1 MGMSRKEA
9 GKLGAIKTK
18 LLFEKINLEKK
29 QEYYKNPLI
38 CKHCGNPHDYGR
50 RKNKFCS
57 ISCATTFNNLKK
69 EKKQYKCLNCNTIL
83 IGKAKKYCN
92 TSCQMNYN
100 MNQSIQNNSA
110 SSKTI
115 KRFLTKTYINDIED
129 YNFLPSQIE
138 YIHFTERQLKN
149 YEIQT
154 NLPVCLKKIKFSL
167 DTFSVDGCVVKKN
180 PENFI
185 KQIIENSKMPFDC
198 KVEYDF
204 YC

>member
-29 QEYYKNPLI
+29 QEYYKKPLI
-38 CKHCGNPHDYGR
+38 CKHCGNPHDYER

-92 TSCQMNYN
+92 TSCQMDYN
-100 MNQSIQNNSA
+100 MHQSIKNNNA
-110 SSKTI
+110 SSTTI
-115 KRFLTKTYINDIED
+115 KRFLIKEYGNKCWTCNITEWNNKSIVMELEHIDGNSENND
-129 YNFLPSQIE
+129 
-138 YIHFTERQLKN
+138 LKN
-149 YEIQT
+149 LSLICPNCHSQT
-154 NLPVCLKKIKFSL
+154 PTYKGANKGNGRHYRRIRYAQGKS
-167 DTFSVDGCVVKKN
+167 
-180 PENFI
+180 
-185 KQIIENSKMPFDC
+185 
-198 KVEYDF
+198 Y
-204 YC
+204 